1 MNFCLSLC
9 FLLFSLFAL
18 GQSKIIQVHEAKWQ
32 IELPLL
38 DSFSA
43 NQIDSM
49 MSRTEQK
56 LNATYDASYDLTSNV
71 TTYFMIKGEGFN
83 MFNCQVSTY
92 DSSEHDSWDSSYIN
106 TVLLMEDLIKKQAPF
121 IELLDSKSETLLI
134 DNVEF
139 KKFDIQTKYP
149 NNITLNV
156 IWLCANFGA
165 YDLSINISY
174 TDETWRDFC
183 LDLISKSQ
191 FID

>member
-43 NQIDSM
+43 NQIDSK

-183 LDLISKSQ
+183 LDLIPKSQ

>member
-1 MNFCLSLC
+1 
-9 FLLFSLFAL
+9 
-18 GQSKIIQVHEAKWQ
+18 
-32 IELPLL
+32 
-38 DSFSA
+38 
-43 NQIDSM
+43 
-49 MSRTEQK
+49 
-56 LNATYDASYDLTSNV
+56 
-71 TTYFMIKGEGFN
+71 
-83 MFNCQVSTY
+83 
-92 DSSEHDSWDSSYIN
+92 
-106 TVLLMEDLIKKQAPF
+106 MEDLIKKQAPF

-183 LDLISKSQ
+183 LELISKSQ

>member
-183 LDLISKSQ
+183 LELISKSQ

>member
-183 LDLISKSQ
+183 LDLIPKSQ